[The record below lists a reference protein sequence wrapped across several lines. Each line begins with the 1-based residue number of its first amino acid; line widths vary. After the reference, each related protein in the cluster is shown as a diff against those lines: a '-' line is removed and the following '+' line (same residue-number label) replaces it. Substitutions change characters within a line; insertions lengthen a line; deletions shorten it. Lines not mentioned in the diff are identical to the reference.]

1 MPRSRR
7 ERCSASARSTSSR
20 ATTSPQANRSRA
32 SRSRCGAS
40 NTSAPT
46 GTCTA
51 ASPAARPTKQP
62 SSRSSRPRSARRSR
76 KAKRWSSRCRG
87 AHCATST
94 GRPARGARDSP
105 PSLRRPRRSAGGR
118 DARARPRLRGAA
130 RRCALRARDR
140 AQLQHRHRRQ
150 PQLRV
155 GRVRELRRDPQRSDL
170 PPRARQHRHCD
181 DRLAGAGRRAGD
193 RRCAGVPRR
202 VPRQAHR
209 AFRPAAAVGGAR
221 LARRDRLDVDFRLHV
236 QRDQLDPQGR
246 RLAARVALLAGGSRA
261 RAGRDHHC
269 AGVAHLPL
277 RHRHRVG
284 GARVTP
290 AGRDGG
296 GDRGR
301 CGVLAAAVPGRA
313 AAPAPRRR
321 GRGPVRRRL
330 HRDRFGRRLH
340 PDGRR
345 ARQHHARSPHAR
357 LPARYPGRRPRPGR
371 RHRRVSAPVP
381 DRGRDRDAAAGSPHG
396 GRDYVKRVALYAAA
410 LGFMAFA
417 GFPFYWMLVTAFK
430 QNRDLYVG
438 AFDTRHVPW
447 IFNDP
452 PTLEHVRL
460 LFGQTDFLRWIAN
473 TLIVVVAVV
482 VVTVAVAVPA
492 GYSLARLTGRW
503 GERLGIGIF
512 FTYLIPP
519 TLLFIPFARLVALL
533 GLQNSLGALILIYPT
548 ITIPFCTWLVMG
560 FLRSVPWDIEE
571 QAMIDGYSRLA
582 VIVKVVPRL
591 IVPGILTVVV
601 FSFTLVLQEF
611 VYALTFI
618 SSVDKMTVSL
628 GVPIALVR
636 GDVYHWGA
644 LMAAALFT
652 SIPLAIVYNLFIDRF
667 IQGLT
672 FGESGDR
679 EVPATYGALA
689 RTDSR

>member
-1 MPRSRR
+1 M
-7 ERCSASARSTSSR
+7 
-20 ATTSPQANRSRA
+20 
-32 SRSRCGAS
+32 
-40 NTSAPT
+40 
-46 GTCTA
+46 
-51 ASPAARPTKQP
+51 
-62 SSRSSRPRSARRSR
+62 
-76 KAKRWSSRCRG
+76 
-87 AHCATST
+87 
-94 GRPARGARDSP
+94 
-105 PSLRRPRRSAGGR
+105 
-118 DARARPRLRGAA
+118 
-130 RRCALRARDR
+130 
-140 AQLQHRHRRQ
+140 
-150 PQLRV
+150 
-155 GRVRELRRDPQRSDL
+155 DL
-170 PPRARQHRHCD
+170 
-181 DRLAGAGRRAGD
+181 
-193 RRCAGVPRR
+193 
-202 VPRQAHR
+202 
-209 AFRPAAAVGGAR
+209 
-221 LARRDRLDVDFRLHV
+221 RLHI

-246 RLAARVALLAGGSRA
+246 RPAARLALLVG
-261 RAGRDHHC
+261 RAGVGTGGDHHR

-277 RHRHRVG
+277 RDRHRAR
-284 GARVTP
+284 GARLTP

-301 CGVLAAAVPGRA
+301 RRILAAAVPGRA
-313 AAPAPRRR
+313 AAAAPRRR
-321 GRGPVRRRL
+321 GRGPVWRRL
-330 HRDRFGRRLH
+330 HGDRPGRRLH
-340 PDGRR
+340 PDRR
-345 ARQHHARSPHAR
+345 WARQHHARPPHAR
-357 LPARYPGRRPRPGR
+357 LPARHPGRRPRPGR
-371 RHRRVSAPVP
+371 RHRRVSPAVP
-381 DRGRDRDAAAGSPHG
+381 DRGRDRNAAAGSPHG
-396 GRDYVKRVALYAAA
+396 SRGRGGGYVKRVPLYAAA

-417 GFPFYWMLVTAFK
+417 GFPFYWMLITAFK

-473 TLIVVVAVV
+473 TLVVVVAVV
-482 VVTVAVAVPA
+482 VITVAVAVPA

-652 SIPLAIVYNLFIDRF
+652 SIPLAIVYNLFMDRF
-667 IQGLT
+667 IQGFT
-672 FGESGDR
+672 M
-679 EVPATYGALA
+679 GAVKG
-689 RTDSR
+689 